1 MDCHQVPHLMIICSC
16 MLFQSRPR
24 LLHTKKRGSTISVPL
39 INSTASKSKVMN
51 RLTNLTLPIVT
62 KIHLNS
68 SKKQQSRQKQSKW
81 LLQRRNF
88 RHSPPQDRNLFL
100 HMQLAQSMCDDV
112 IAQIPNLF
120 SHLTHRK
127 RNLLLHRHRRL
138 AEIHLPNQVQ
148 TEHNHL
154 HSRQ

>member
-1 MDCHQVPHLMIICSC
+1 MDCHQVPHLTIICSC

-24 LLHTKKRGSTISVPL
+24 LLHTKKRGSTILVPL

-127 RNLLLHRHRRL
+127 RNLLLHRHRRQ

-154 HSRQ
+154 HLRQ